1 MTKSKSVCVNE
12 GCNQPRMN
20 HVYYKNGTKKHRPM
34 CRRCFD
40 AGRGIKSYA
49 EGVTP
54 IKKKFCENRDG
65 RLGVVCKATNLQSFQ
80 LDLDHIDEDHENN
93 IPENIQT
100 LCKNCHA
107 LKSKQYNDNRK
118 KSTKR

>member
-1 MTKSKSVCVNE
+1 MNKKTSICINE
-12 GCNQPRMN
+12 GCDNPRVP
-20 HVYYKNGTKKHRPM
+20 HVYYKNGTKKFRPM
-34 CRRCFD
+34 CSRCFA
-40 AGRGIKSYA
+40 AGRGVAKFA

-54 IKKKFCENRDG
+54 VKKKFCENRDG

-80 LDLDHIDEDHENN
+80 LDLDHIDEDPENN
-93 IPENIQT
+93 TPENIQT

-107 LKSKQYNDNRK
+107 LKSKQHLNSRK